1 MYVKLTYDNKAQVSA
16 ELLLLIAGL
25 MVIVLIAI
33 NIYQQYL
40 NDFAGEI
47 NDTELNDLIDRIDA
61 LNDYV

>member
-1 MYVKLTYDNKAQVSA
+1 MYVRLTYDNKAQVSA

-40 NDFAGEI
+40 NDFADEI

>member
-47 NDTELNDLIDRIDA
+47 NDTELKELIDRIDA
-61 LNDYV
+61 LNDYF